1 MTAVVFCGPVHTSPL
16 NRVSQNSN
24 SGLINI
30 SKSLLSQDKDAEDV
44 VDKDDLNTQKLLLSK
59 EYNCLV
65 KGSTVSKSSDVGVC
79 GRSMSGDCILADTNK
94 GEN

>member
-44 VDKDDLNTQKLLLSK
+44 GDKDNLNTQKESPGFDI
-59 EYNCLV
+59 ELV
-65 KGSTVSKSSDVGVC
+65 
-79 GRSMSGDCILADTNK
+79 RQQHQSGPHKPQVKHDPSPDP
-94 GEN
+94 